1 MTISNLNPI
10 RDNWNVLARV
20 IRLWSTR
27 GGGQIT
33 GIDFILMDDQGS
45 RIQATVRKHL
55 APKYEKLITEG
66 AVYAIRNFTLANNT
80 GGFRVANHEY
90 KITIQGETIAL
101 LQSDSLVPPT
111 IWDLVKYDDILSGAL
126 DESLLVDVIGML
138 SRVGEQRNF
147 GGGKKMKQ
155 IVLDNFGMTDFT
167 HVYVKYGGYWDECI
181 YTGGQEQI
189 APLPNNY
196 ITITNLK
203 YCIEYMSIAAAYQYD
218 VFCLS
223 RSKNGRLIKSQLT
236 TNDEVRRLCLIQSSP
251 TVYVDLR
258 GESSSRNKSTGISDL
273 NFTCGDVIGE
283 EDGGFDD
290 EDDEDYVMSSDCSS
304 SYESEEQGPPMN
316 STTFAEFAAW
326 IRDAGGMRR
335 VLEMMYPSVDSDVE
349 YNPNT
354 EGILRNWIVP
364 MVPLNAMTSVVLTEE
379 NPILEELGDGSIFH
393 DKEELNITAG
403 LWNMENRAEYRVV
416 RSNTYRLHWVC
427 KLSERCPFILRA
439 HCHGGSWFVSEFR
452 AEHTCTDDISYLCP
466 KKVHSKVIG
475 AFFAKKMRNVQDII
489 RPKVIQEELRRCF
502 GMDVK
507 YDVALR
513 GRNHAL
519 EKIYGKYD
527 ASFQLLPGYLHMLAV
542 MDHGTIT
549 DLDVGPDNRFRHLF
563 VALGACRAGFGLC
576 MRPVIVVDGTH
587 LKGKNNG
594 ILFVAVTKDANEQ
607 IYPLAFGIGPIEN
620 HDSWIWFLTKVRR
633 AYGCTPNTL
642 IVSDQHVSI
651 EHAVSI
657 VFPEATHSLCY
668 YHLSGKIK
676 RFGKSTASKPAA
688 YEKLMSVGPPKWA
701 RSMCPV
707 RRYSFLT
714 SNAAESF
721 NKTLLWAQR
730 LPICSLVEAVRLV
743 LENWFDD
750 RRQKAA
756 RDRQEYPEEVI
767 RKLRLQVDRSRAYT
781 VARVDAN
788 IFKVETST
796 RSVIVDL
803 KAWSYECMEFQFDLT
818 PCSHAVATI
827 QNADMSISQFIA
839 SFYKWTA
846 MEDAYRVHI
855 ARVPHKNN
863 WVLPTNVANIEVLPN
878 KAIRMPGRP
887 RLSRRKSGGEISRR
901 SSGSRRCPHCD
912 MTGHTGPNCP
922 QLDDDEY

>member
-1 MTISNLNPI
+1 
-10 RDNWNVLARV
+10 
-20 IRLWSTR
+20 
-27 GGGQIT
+27 
-33 GIDFILMDDQGS
+33 
-45 RIQATVRKHL
+45 
-55 APKYEKLITEG
+55 
-66 AVYAIRNFTLANNT
+66 
-80 GGFRVANHEY
+80 
-90 KITIQGETIAL
+90 
-101 LQSDSLVPPT
+101 
-111 IWDLVKYDDILSGAL
+111 
-126 DESLLVDVIGML
+126 
-138 SRVGEQRNF
+138 
-147 GGGKKMKQ
+147 
-155 IVLDNFGMTDFT
+155 MTDFT
-167 HVYVKYGGYWDECI
+167 HVYVKYGGYWDGCI

-203 YCIEYMSIAAAYQYD
+203 YCIEYMSIAAAYQYG

-223 RSKNGRLIKSQLT
+223 RSKNGRLVKSQLT
-236 TNDEVRRLCLIQSSP
+236 TDDEVRRLCLIQSSP

-258 GESSSRNKSTGISDL
+258 GESSSRNESTGIPDL

-290 EDDEDYVMSSDCSS
+290 ENDEDYVMSSDCSS
-304 SYESEEQGPPMN
+304 SPESEEEQGPPMN
-316 STTFAEFAAW
+316 SATFAKFAAW
-326 IRDAGGMRR
+326 IRDVGGMRR

-364 MVPLNAMTSVVLTEE
+364 MVPLNAMTSDVLTEE
-379 NPILEELGDGSIFH
+379 NPIFEELGDGSIFD

-416 RSNTYRLHWVC
+416 RSDTYRLHWVC

-452 AEHTCTDDISYLCP
+452 AEHTCTDDISHLGP

-489 RPKVIQEELRRCF
+489 RPKLIQEELRRCF
-502 GMDVK
+502 SMDVK

-519 EKIYGKYD
+519 EMIYGKYD

-576 MRPVIVVDGTH
+576 MRPMIVVDGTH

-620 HDSWIWFLTKVRR
+620 HESWIWFLTRVRR

-676 RFGKSTASKPAA
+676 RFGKSTVGLFQRAAYTYMQNEYNKNMRVIQASKPAA

-721 NKTLLWAQR
+721 NKTLLWARR

-767 RKLRLQVDRSRAYT
+767 RKVRLQVDRSRAYN

-788 IFKVETST
+788 TFKVETST

-803 KAWSYECMEFQFDLT
+803 KAWSCECMEFQFDLT
-818 PCSHAVATI
+818 PCSHAVAAI
-827 QNADMSISQFIA
+827 QNAGMTISQFIA
-839 SFYKWTA
+839 SFYK
-846 MEDAYRVHI
+846 
-855 ARVPHKNN
+855 
-863 WVLPTNVANIEVLPN
+863 
-878 KAIRMPGRP
+878 
-887 RLSRRKSGGEISRR
+887 
-901 SSGSRRCPHCD
+901 
-912 MTGHTGPNCP
+912 
-922 QLDDDEY
+922 